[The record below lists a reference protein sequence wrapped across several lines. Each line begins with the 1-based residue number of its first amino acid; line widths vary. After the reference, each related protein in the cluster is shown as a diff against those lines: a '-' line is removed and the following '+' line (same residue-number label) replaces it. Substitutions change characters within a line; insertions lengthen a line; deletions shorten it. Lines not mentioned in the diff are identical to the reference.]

1 MNGIRLVLDTN
12 ANISLIRGNKSLLDF
27 TNKADFV
34 GISIISFIEFLSFSN
49 LSENDRHLFE
59 EISKEAEILNINK
72 EDHILINHIIQIWK
86 DYRLKLPDAIL
97 VATAISN
104 KSDLITNDKSFQ
116 KLQGLTVINF

>member
-1 MNGIRLVLDTN
+1 MSGIRLVLDTN
-12 ANISLIRGNKSLLDF
+12 AINSLIRGNTLLDS

-49 LSENDRHLFE
+49 LSEKRSLLFE

-72 EDHILINHIIQIWK
+72 EDHILINHIIQMRK

-97 VATAISN
+97 AATAISN
-104 KSDLITNDKSFQ
+104 KSDLIRNDKSFK
-116 KLQGLTVINF
+116 KLQEITVITF

>member
-1 MNGIRLVLDTN
+1 MSGIRLVLDTN
-12 ANISLIRGNKSLLDF
+12 AINSLIPGNSLLDS

-49 LSENDRHLFE
+49 LSEKRSSLFE

-72 EDHILINHIIQIWK
+72 EDPILINHIIQMRK

-97 VATAISN
+97 AATAISN
-104 KSDLITNDKSFQ
+104 KSDLIRNDKSFK
-116 KLQGLTVINF
+116 KLQEITVITF